1 MKLQTSSALRAGC
14 LIFCVTLMIGFAQ
27 FVIAGNLPFLWHP
40 APDWVQ
46 NPAFK
51 IKATPKVR
59 VYVYGD
65 FSSGK
70 SLLSTRLRKEWI
82 DLTPSQKT
90 ALPYEFVFE
99 EDIPTWA
106 RTVPLLHWQDKSGE
120 WHRWDWAAKQITTP
134 TLRQN
139 FDEVYQATERY
150 VAVAK

>member
-59 VYVYGD
+59 VYVYGE
-65 FSSGK
+65 G
-70 SLLSTRLRKEWI
+70 
-82 DLTPSQKT
+82 
-90 ALPYEFVFE
+90 E
-99 EDIPTWA
+99 ED
-106 RTVPLLHWQDKSGE
+106 
-120 WHRWDWAAKQITTP
+120 
-134 TLRQN
+134 
-139 FDEVYQATERY
+139 ERR
-150 VAVAK
+150 